1 MLGGRCWE
9 RNRKGKSKGEK
20 WGGGKTQGVVGD
32 SGDNVLKARWRLT
45 LSGIKMRLSLA
56 LCFNLYWHPS
66 SSLSRLIVL
75 YQEPTMCSRGCACRY
90 SSSGALVILSALTLW
105 SLTRKEGGGV
115 GARRPAA
122 IVSHGIL
129 MGWSKSQPE
138 TCICLLIHGDS
149 SVTSM
154 TGFWDHLTQFSTL
167 WWLMV
172 WIKVRSQI
180 VDQDFRVPTT
190 TQ

>member
-1 MLGGRCWE
+1 M
-9 RNRKGKSKGEK
+9 
-20 WGGGKTQGVVGD
+20 
-32 SGDNVLKARWRLT
+32 
-45 LSGIKMRLSLA
+45 SGIKMRLSLA

-129 MGWSKSQPE
+129 MGWSNSQPE

-172 WIKVRSQI
+172 WIDHQNDPHMCL
-180 VDQDFRVPTT
+180 DQVKFLLFKLKRHGINKLKCSARVPVFLFIQTFFS
-190 TQ
+190 